1 MRRAF
6 CQGIIT
12 AVREK
17 GYLSIEACIGSDR
30 GKETRKGNGERMSKR
45 TWELLEMLYA
55 AAAAAV
61 VDDGKE
67 TAGRMPGN
75 LYQGQLV

>member
-1 MRRAF
+1 
-6 CQGIIT
+6 
-12 AVREK
+12 
-17 GYLSIEACIGSDR
+17 LSIEAYIGSDR

-45 TWELLEMLYA
+45 TWELLEMLFA
-55 AAAAAV
+55 AAA